1 MLESVEINRV
11 REGWGGL
18 AQQGVCTGGQRE
30 GEAQSDSLG
39 MVGV

>member
-18 AQQGVCTGGQRE
+18 AQQGRRGGPVRGRSTE
-30 GEAQSDSLG
+30 
-39 MVGV
+39 